1 MDASG
6 TGLRSGRVALD
17 GAIPEQKLAWWRL
30 RSWRKDLDVLTRL
43 RDGLQGLEND
53 EPADGANRSG
63 ADAKASSG
71 RAADAAGAQPA
82 RPASDGKPD
91 PGIAAIR
98 ETFALVAAAGDEAA
112 GYFYAWLFLRR
123 PELRTMFPPAMD
135 EQRDRLF
142 RSLGRIVESLSTP
155 EEMASYLSQLG
166 RDHRKYAVD
175 PSMYEA
181 VGEALLATL
190 RAFAQSAFTPGAEEA
205 WTQTYAAASALM
217 IRSAEEHAAVS
228 PAFWSAEVA
237 EVDHRG
243 NGIAVLTVAP
253 NQVLSYEPGQHVTIQ
268 TPRWPHVWRPYS
280 IACRPR
286 EDGLLSLHVKAIS
299 GGWVSRALVQH
310 TAPGDELILGPSL
323 GTMTLRSA
331 ASRDL
336 ICVAGGTGL
345 SPIKAIVEQAVRDSA
360 SVPRQ
365 IFLFCGARPREELY
379 DMRDLGCT

>member
-1 MDASG
+1 
-6 TGLRSGRVALD
+6 
-17 GAIPEQKLAWWRL
+17 
-30 RSWRKDLDVLTRL
+30 
-43 RDGLQGLEND
+43 
-53 EPADGANRSG
+53 
-63 ADAKASSG
+63 
-71 RAADAAGAQPA
+71 
-82 RPASDGKPD
+82 
-91 PGIAAIR
+91 
-98 ETFALVAAAGDEAA
+98 
-112 GYFYAWLFLRR
+112 
-123 PELRTMFPPAMD
+123 
-135 EQRDRLF
+135 
-142 RSLGRIVESLSTP
+142 
-155 EEMASYLSQLG
+155 MASYVSQLG
-166 RDHRKYAVD
+166 GDHRKYAVEA
-175 PSMYEA
+175 SMYEA

-286 EDGLLSLHVKAIS
+286 ADGLLSLHVKAIS
-299 GGWVSRALVQH
+299 GGWVSRALGQH
-310 TAPGDELILGPSL
+310 TAPGDELILGPSP
-323 GTMTLRSA
+323 GTVTLRSA

-345 SPIKAIVEQAVRDSA
+345 SPIKAIVEQAGRGSA
-360 SVPRQ
+360 SGPRQ
-365 IFLFCGARPREELY
+365 IFLFSGARTRE
-379 DMRDLGCT
+379 